1 MLSAPVAPSKIPPSA
16 SVLISQLWI
25 VLWELYEDLLPVR
38 FILACVSSQQQK
50 VTILVSTLHNLKL
63 HPYVFCSLYVN
74 HFAITVTNTLNK
86 STYKME
92 VNIVSWFLS
101 LWQCNIAE
109 KETADF
115 MVRKQSER
123 HKGQLIPI

>member
-1 MLSAPVAPSKIPPSA
+1 MYFVAYTLIILLSLSQTPEINQ
-16 SVLISQLWI
+16 LIKWRLILSHGFRTSFL
-25 VLWELYEDLLPVR
+25 VLWP
-38 FILACVSSQQQK
+38 
-50 VTILVSTLHNLKL
+50 
-63 HPYVFCSLYVN
+63 
-74 HFAITVTNTLNK
+74 
-86 STYKME
+86 
-92 VNIVSWFLS
+92 LS